1 MDTLILWVL
10 LLLYRVLSNSKYVQC
25 CLNVCCNVHRSA
37 TLRPTFDMT
46 LPTISTRSTSRAS
59 LARRT
64 SQTSTTSPPSSIK
77 TSSSSPAA
85 AGSQT
90 QKDISTTL
98 PYKTA
103 SLMES
108 SASGVM
114 YNIPTIRTL
123 TMCLLTIICG
133 SLLT

>member
-1 MDTLILWVL
+1 
-10 LLLYRVLSNSKYVQC
+10 
-25 CLNVCCNVHRSA
+25 
-37 TLRPTFDMT
+37 MT
-46 LPTISTRSTSRAS
+46 LSTISTRPTSRTS
-59 LARRT
+59 SPSRSDPT
-64 SQTSTTSPPSSIK
+64 SINSQTSTTRPPSTTT

-90 QKDISTTL
+90 RKDISTTL
-98 PYKTA
+98 PHNTI